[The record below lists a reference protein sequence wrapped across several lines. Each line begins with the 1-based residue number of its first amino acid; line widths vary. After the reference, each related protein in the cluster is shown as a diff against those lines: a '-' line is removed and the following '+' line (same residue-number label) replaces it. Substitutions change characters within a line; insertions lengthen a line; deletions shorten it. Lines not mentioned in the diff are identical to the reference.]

1 MLDSVVAAAILLAG
15 ITALTSS
22 LGAMTKLSQR
32 QGLVTA
38 AVHAAEAV
46 AEDVVLRMQNDAGL
60 SFGSHAGPSFDRNM
74 KVGGTAVTTSYV
86 VSAGPLVGTRR
97 IAVTATATGGGA
109 TEVVQIVT
117 FRR

>member
-1 MLDSVVAAAILLAG
+1 MLDSVIAASILLAG

-22 LGAMTKLSQR
+22 LGAMAKLSQR

-38 AVHAAEAV
+38 AVHAAEVV
-46 AEDVVLRMQNDAGL
+46 AEDIVLREQNDPGLAYGTHAGL
-60 SFGSHAGPSFDRNM
+60 SFDRDM
-74 KVGGTAVTTSYV
+74 KVGGTAVTTSYT
-86 VSAGPLVGTRR
+86 VSAGPLVGTKR
-97 IAVTATATGGGA
+97 ISVTATAAGGGA